1 MSHLMLNSD
10 LDPEHNYYNTIINYI
25 DTCDYDDEDSFKR
38 MAKGLY
44 RLFNF
49 ISKYSEHN
57 E

>member
-1 MSHLMLNSD
+1 MLNSD